1 MITFEKIKLMKD
13 NKELFRYPKHIL
25 GEEGDGVNKEDFEK
39 RIEDYNQLTINEKIL
54 IESQE
59 QTRKIDKIYDNIKFY
74 FWLTMISIVLYIY
87 ILFIA

>member
-1 MITFEKIKLMKD
+1 MKE

-25 GEEGDGVNKEDFEK
+25 GEWVGPDGKKKEEQK
-39 RIEDYNQLTINEKIL
+39 ERIEVYNQLTINEKIL

-59 QTRKIDKIYDNIKFY
+59 QTRKINKIYNNIKFY

>member
-1 MITFEKIKLMKD
+1 MKE
-13 NKELFRYPKHIL
+13 NKELFKYPKHL
-25 GEEGDGVNKEDFEK
+25 QWQAGENKEDFEK

-59 QTRKIDKIYDNIKFY
+59 QTRKINKIYNNIKFY

-87 ILFIA
+87 NYIFIYYL

>member
-1 MITFEKIKLMKD
+1 MKD

-25 GEEGDGVNKEDFEK
+25 SVEGDGEKQEDFEK
-39 RIEDYNQLTINEKIL
+39 RIEDYNQLTVNEKIL

-59 QTRKIDKIYDNIKFY
+59 QTRKINKIYDNIKFY

>member
-1 MITFEKIKLMKD
+1 MKD
-13 NKELFRYPKHIL
+13 NKELFRYPKRIL
-25 GEEGDGVNKEDFEK
+25 SVEGDGEKQEDFEK

-59 QTRKIDKIYDNIKFY
+59 QTRKINKIYNNIKFY